1 MYTGFWARQESV
13 RLRGRE
19 VGVKHHGSRHSALA
33 HRVPRTAANPPYR
46 AREGAGAEGVT
57 SIVAWRALKMQEYRY
72 RLLVGLVRFWAVF
85 GVRQSAPPLPAPA
98 GDYDHALHMDDPL
111 APSLLAPYLA
121 APVAPKPATRY

>member
-1 MYTGFWARQESV
+1 MAHAILLLPIGFREPRQIYRIVREKARAQGGMASV
-13 RLRGRE
+13 VE
-19 VGVKHHGSRHSALA
+19 WQS
-33 HRVPRTAANPPYR
+33 
-46 AREGAGAEGVT
+46 
-57 SIVAWRALKMQEYRY
+57 LKMQEYRY
-72 RLLVGLVRFWAVF
+72 RLLVGLVRSWAVF